1 MMKAHKTG
9 LIFAVCLAAALA
21 MSVVDVQTVSA
32 VEVAG
37 VTLDEFM
44 EIGGKQVQL
53 AGKGIRKKVVIK
65 VYVAGLYM
73 EIPRL
78 DQEIIINSD
87 QAKGLSM
94 DFVYKKVEGEKL
106 QSAWREGFDNN
117 TPERSP
123 DLSSKMDQ
131 FVAMFTQ
138 DAVKGDH
145 YLITYEPGAGTTVN
159 IKGEVKGTIP
169 GEEFMRAVMAIW
181 FGDKPADKGLKKS
194 VLKGMK

>member
-1 MMKAHKTG
+1 MRKLKTG
-9 LIFAVCLAAALA
+9 LIFTVCFTVALT
-21 MSVVDVQTVSA
+21 MSVVWTQTVSA

-37 VTLDEFM
+37 VTLAEFM
-44 EIGGKQVQL
+44 EIGGKDCQL

-78 DQEIIINSD
+78 DPEIIINSD
-87 QAKGLSM
+87 QPKGITM

-106 QSAWREGFDNN
+106 QTAWREGFDKN
-117 TPERSP
+117 TPDSSP
-123 DLSSKMDQ
+123 ELKEKMDQ
-131 FVAMFTQ
+131 FVGMFTG

-145 YLITYEPGAGTTVN
+145 YLITYEPGTGTTVK
-159 IKGEVKGTIP
+159 IKDEVKGTIP

-194 VLKGMK
+194 VLKGRK